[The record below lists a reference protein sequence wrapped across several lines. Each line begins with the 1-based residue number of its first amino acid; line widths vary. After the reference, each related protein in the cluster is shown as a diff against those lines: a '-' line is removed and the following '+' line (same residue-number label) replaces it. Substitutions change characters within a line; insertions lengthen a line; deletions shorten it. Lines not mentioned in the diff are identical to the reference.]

1 LGRPGAILESDV
13 YHVAVIGAALVGA
26 ATALALDRLGL
37 RVVLIDACAA
47 MPAPGE
53 DWDTRIYAISPG
65 NADWLRSLGAWPS
78 ERVQPVQ
85 RMLISGDGGGGGDS
99 NGGGRLAL
107 SAYEAGEPE
116 LAHILESS
124 RLQAALDA
132 ALAGSG
138 VRVLR
143 PARLAALALEE
154 RAVLTLDDGSCID
167 AELAVAADG
176 AQSPTRVLAGMTV
189 EERDMGVGVVANF
202 ACERAHGGT
211 AFQWFRDGDILAWL
225 PLPGNRMS
233 MVWSTNGARA
243 AELVALDAAALASR
257 VAEAGAHTLGELQ
270 VLTPAAAFPMLRRK
284 LAQPWKP
291 GLVLVGDAA
300 HVVHPLA
307 GQGVNLGFRD
317 VRGLAEALVARG
329 PAGCGE
335 AALLAR
341 HARHRAEDVL
351 RIGALT
357 DGLRALFGT
366 NLPGVRGLRNAGMN
380 WIGGLDIGRA
390 QLARAALA

>member
-1 LGRPGAILESDV
+1 MGNAKRETPD
-13 YHVAVIGAALVGA
+13 YHVAVVGAALVGA

-37 RVVLIDACAA
+37 RVALIDARDAS
-47 MPAPGE
+47 PPPVE

-65 NADWLRSLGAWPS
+65 NAEWLRSLGAWPG
-78 ERVQPVQ
+78 ERVQPVH
-85 RMLISGDGGGGGDS
+85 RMVIHGDDD
-99 NGGGRLAL
+99 GRLAL
-107 SAYEAGEPE
+107 SAYEAGVPE

-143 PARLAALALEE
+143 GKRLAALATED
-154 RAVLTLDDGSCID
+154 RVALTLDDGSCIE

-176 AQSPTRVLAGMTV
+176 AQSPTRAMAGMTV

-202 ACERAHGGT
+202 ASERAHGGT
-211 AFQWFRDGDILAWL
+211 AFQWFRADGILAWL

-233 MVWSTNGARA
+233 MVWSTTEAHA
-243 AELVALDAAALASR
+243 ADLMALDAAALASR
-257 VAEAGAHTLGELQ
+257 VAEAGAHALGELR

-317 VRGLAEALVARG
+317 VRGLAATLAARG

-341 HARHRAEDVL
+341 HARRRAEDVL
-351 RIGALT
+351 RIGGLT

-366 NLPGVRGLRNAGMN
+366 TLPGMRGLRNAGMN
-380 WIGGLDIGRA
+380 LIGRADIGRA
-390 QLARAALA
+390 QLARAALE